1 MSDVR
6 THNGAAYGPHRGQA
20 QPGHGQAYPPHGQ
33 AQPGYGQAQP
43 PHGQAHPQPSHHHPQ
58 AAPHAPAGRGPGE
71 AAVLAHAYG
80 VVRSMGD
87 ALMGALGQVILGQD
101 EVLRC
106 VVIALLADGHV
117 LLEGAPGV
125 GKTQIARTV
134 ATLVGGRF
142 ARVQC
147 TPDLMPSDVVGTSLV
162 VDGAGG
168 GKELSYRPGP
178 IFANFVLADEIN
190 RATPK
195 TQSAMLE
202 AMAERT
208 VTVEGQP
215 RPLPSPFFV
224 MATENPI
231 ESEGVF
237 PLPEAQLDRFL
248 MKLLVPMPDL
258 ETLARIGARG
268 EAPAASPIATPEDL
282 LRAQAVART
291 VPAAPHVERYA
302 ARLVVETH
310 KAPGARYGAG
320 PRAVQALMAASRVRA
335 LLAGRAAVAAD
346 DVRALA
352 PHVLRHRIGLRFEAE
367 AQGLDAEGLVRKLL
381 ETVPVE
387 S

>member
-6 THNGAAYGPHRGQA
+6 MHNGAAQGPHQGLTVGA
-20 QPGHGQAYPPHGQ
+20 AAHG
-33 AQPGYGQAQP
+33 
-43 PHGQAHPQPSHHHPQ
+43 
-58 AAPHAPAGRGPGE
+58 AAPTNGSG
-71 AAVLAHAYG
+71 AADAARAVAREYG
-80 VVRSMGD
+80 AVKALGD
-87 ALMGALGQVILGQD
+87 ALLAALGRVILGQD

-106 VVIALLADGHV
+106 VVVALLADGHV

-142 ARVQC
+142 ARIQC

-162 VDGAGG
+162 VGVAGG
-168 GKELSYRPGP
+168 GKEMAYRPGP
-178 IFANFVLADEIN
+178 IFANFVLADEVN

-195 TQSAMLE
+195 TQSALLE

-215 RPLPSPFFV
+215 RPLPAPFLV

-237 PLPEAQLDRFL
+237 SLPEAQLDRFL

-258 ETLARIGARG
+258 DTLTRIGARG
-268 EAPAASPIATPEDL
+268 EAPVTSPLVSPEDL
-282 LRAQAVART
+282 LRAQAIART

-302 ARLVVETH
+302 ARLVVATH
-310 KAPGARYGAG
+310 QAPGARFGAG

-352 PHVLRHRIGLRFEAE
+352 PPILRHRVGLRFEAE
-367 AQGLDAEGLVRKLL
+367 AQGLDAEALVRKLL